1 MDVEVQ
7 ISNNTAKRV
16 VFVAPVFI
24 AIFAFINGS
33 SGAIAAIVGT
43 IVVVGNFLLAGRIL
57 SVAARISPA
66 AYHAAAL
73 FGFALRLG
81 LLTVTMVLLTRFFEL
96 DRTAFAIT
104 TVGTYLVLLSWET
117 VMVSRGSERELEWSN

>member
-1 MDVEVQ
+1 VDVERK
-7 ISNNTAKRV
+7 IGDDTAKRA

-24 AIFAFINGS
+24 GIFWLTGGTA
-33 SGAIAAIVGT
+33 GAVAALVGT
-43 IVVVGNFLLAGRIL
+43 VLVVSNFLLAGRIL

-73 FGFALRLG
+73 FGFVLRLG
-81 LLTVTMVLLTRFFEL
+81 LLTIAVLVITKLFEL

-104 TVGTYLVLLSWET
+104 TVGMYLVLLSWET
-117 VMVSRGSERELEWSN
+117 VMVSRGSEGELEWSK

>member
-1 MDVEVQ
+1 MDVERR
-7 ISNNTAKRV
+7 IADNTAKRAI
-16 VFVAPVFI
+16 FVAPVFI
-24 AIFAFINGS
+24 GIFWLI
-33 SGAIAAIVGT
+33 SGTGAAVAALAGT
-43 IVVVGNFLLAGRIL
+43 AVVVGNFMLAGRIL

-81 LLTVTMVLLTRFFEL
+81 LLTIAMVVLTKLFEL

-104 TVGTYLVLLSWET
+104 TVGMYLVLLSWET

>member
-1 MDVEVQ
+1 VDVERR
-7 ISNNTAKRV
+7 IADNTAKRV

-24 AIFAFINGS
+24 GIFWLI
-33 SGAIAAIVGT
+33 SGTGGAVAALVGT
-43 IVVVGNFLLAGRIL
+43 AVVVGNFMLAGRIL

-73 FGFALRLG
+73 FGFVLRLG
-81 LLTVTMVLLTRFFEL
+81 LLTIAMVVFTKLFEL

-104 TVGTYLVLLSWET
+104 TVGMYLVLLSWET

>member
-1 MDVEVQ
+1 MDVERK
-7 ISNNTAKRV
+7 IGDNIAKRA

-24 AIFAFINGS
+24 GIFWLMNGT
-33 SGAIAAIVGT
+33 SGAVAALIGT
-43 IVVVGNFLLAGRIL
+43 AVVVGNFLLAGRIL

-73 FGFALRLG
+73 FGFVLRLG
-81 LLTVTMVLLTRFFEL
+81 LLTIAMLVLIKLFEL

-104 TVGTYLVLLSWET
+104 TVGMYLVLLSWET
-117 VMVSRGSERELEWSN
+117 VMVSRGSERELEWNN

>member
-1 MDVEVQ
+1 MDVERQ
-7 ISNNTAKRV
+7 IGDNTAKRA
-16 VFVAPVFI
+16 VFVAPIFI
-24 AIFAFINGS
+24 AIFWLTRGT
-33 SGAIAAIVGT
+33 SGAVAALVGT
-43 IVVVGNFLLAGRIL
+43 AVVVGNFLLAGRIL

-81 LLTVTMVLLTRFFEL
+81 LLTITMLVLTKLFEL

-104 TVGTYLVLLSWET
+104 TVGMYLVLLSWET

>member
-57 SVAARISPA
+57 SVAARISPS

>member
-1 MDVEVQ
+1 VDVERK
-7 ISNNTAKRV
+7 IGDDTAKRS

-24 AIFAFINGS
+24 GIFWLT
-33 SGAIAAIVGT
+33 SGTAGAVAALVGT
-43 IVVVGNFLLAGRIL
+43 AIVVGNFLLAGRIL

-73 FGFALRLG
+73 FGFVLRLG
-81 LLTVTMVLLTRFFEL
+81 LLTIALLVLTWLFEL

-104 TVGTYLVLLSWET
+104 TVGMYLVLLSWET
-117 VMVSRGSERELEWSN
+117 VMVSRGSEGELEWSK